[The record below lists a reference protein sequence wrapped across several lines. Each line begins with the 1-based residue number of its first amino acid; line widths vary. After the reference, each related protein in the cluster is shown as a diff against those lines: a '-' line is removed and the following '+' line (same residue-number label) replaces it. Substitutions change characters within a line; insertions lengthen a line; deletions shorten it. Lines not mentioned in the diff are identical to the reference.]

1 MTLLGSVGWAA
12 EEASRRLWWP
22 SPDWRKAG
30 RRGGGRGIPMEGEIL
45 PAPEGV
51 LRIFSRRQPRSA
63 FVLHGRNICSSG
75 REAADPTLRAAP

>member
-1 MTLLGSVGWAA
+1 
-12 EEASRRLWWP
+12 
-22 SPDWRKAG
+22 
-30 RRGGGRGIPMEGEIL
+30 MEGEIL

-63 FVLHGRNICSSG
+63 FVLRGRNICSSG